1 MQVNLGGFED
11 WWPRHSSPGELL
23 IDSEL
28 VPCLFCR
35 SWNVPG
41 MSLMKWAFL
50 SGFGTLLEIITKTG
64 VLHMA
69 GKPRLVQFSST
80 WIQFPLPNPSLLHE
94 STKTTSYGLEMCW
107 FLHCALKKKK
117 KKDIISWC
125 QEKQSSWPLGSSQ
138 EILYLK
144 QPVLVKLNVCW
155 MRILLYVPIL
165 GCFDYCFPQ

>member
-1 MQVNLGGFED
+1 MQVNLGGFEG
-11 WWPRHSSPGELL
+11 WWPRDSSPGELL

-28 VPCLFCR
+28 VPSLFCR
-35 SWNVPG
+35 SWNVPE

-94 STKTTSYGLEMCW
+94 STKTTSHGLEMCW
-107 FLHCALKKKK
+107 FLHCTLKKKK
-117 KKDIISWC
+117 KKKRHYFLMSRKAVFMATWFLPGNTLF
-125 QEKQSSWPLGSSQ
+125 KTTGAS
-138 EILYLK
+138 
-144 QPVLVKLNVCW
+144 
-155 MRILLYVPIL
+155 
-165 GCFDYCFPQ
+165 